1 LEKGFFARPLVAHAL
16 SRRLKMKRRVWMLSK
31 GWVACGVLCA
41 VACKK
46 DNREPAL
53 PSASEML
60 QKMTAR
66 EKALSSFSIQ
76 VHTTEKAD
84 VTVEHTL
91 TFRAPDFVRADVTQP
106 QKLVLSFDGQ
116 NHYRLEDAA
125 KKLTVLNLH
134 LPTVERRL
142 ALSMLMGAFV
152 PEGFQLPRVV
162 PQGLKQSWLASEGS
176 SRVLRLENHVR
187 DGGEA
192 ATVAYVVRWPSL
204 DFLKKEF
211 FVDGKKQ
218 IEFAMQEEQCMLENK
233 VCVPTR
239 IAAKQNGTELAPQ
252 KTKLLS
258 FQEAVSN
265 EHFVLQAP
273 EGFAVERHSISSLK
287 ELERCLH

>member
-1 LEKGFFARPLVAHAL
+1 M
-16 SRRLKMKRRVWMLSK
+16 SWK
-31 GWVACGVLCA
+31 GWIACGVLGV

-46 DNREPAL
+46 DSREPAL

-76 VHTTEKAD
+76 VHTEEAD

-91 TFRAPDFVRADVTQP
+91 TFRTPSFIRANVTQP
-106 QKLVLSFDGQ
+106 QKLTLSFDGQ
-116 NHYRLEDAA
+116 NYYRLEDAA

-134 LPTVERRL
+134 LPAVERRL
-142 ALSMLMGAFV
+142 ALSMLMGAFM

-176 SRVLRLENHVR
+176 GRVLRLENHVR

-192 ATVAYVVRWPSL
+192 AAIVYTVRWPSL

-211 FVDGKKQ
+211 FVDGEKQ
-218 IEFAMQEEQCMLENK
+218 IEFAMQEEQCIPENK

-239 IAAKQNGTELAPQ
+239 IAAKQNGTELTPQ

-265 EHFVLQAP
+265 EYFVLQAP
-273 EGFAVERHSISSLK
+273 EDFDVERHSISSLK
-287 ELERCLH
+287 ELERFLH